1 MKKTFTISLGHLVFN
16 VEEDAYDVL
25 KMYLDSIKNYFQKME
40 NDSEIISDFELRIAE
55 NFSSKLSSGKQYI
68 NLSDVKEVIQIMGSL
83 DDFQEIYNDTENETE
98 NIKEEKKTNNKLYRD
113 SSNRIIAG
121 VCSGVAEY
129 FKIDPIIVRV
139 LFFIAVP
146 LNLIVYIIFWIGIPS
161 KDFDPDLRKVL
172 YRDKENGVIGGVSK
186 GLSNYL
192 KIDANIIRVVFVV
205 SLFFGGAGLL
215 FYLLLWIFT
224 KEAKTIGEKMNMSGF
239 NVNLSNIEDF
249 IKKKTKNLNS
259 PENTLTK
266 VFLFP
271 FRLLAPLI
279 NAFLKIGV
287 FVFKA
292 IFFMFS
298 STFIVFISILLFV
311 FSTISFKVISPEQ
324 DPEFYELLN
333 AVPDYF
339 AIFSVIFL
347 LLTIVISVIISFY
360 VLFKKKSNSYF
371 FMLLIFLWIAF
382 LILMMISLP
391 SIILNIQDL
400 NLLPNWIDGNY
411 SFIWKWDDGIMLNKN
426 N

>member
-1 MKKTFTISLGHLVFN
+1 MKKTFTISLGHSVFN
-16 VEEDAYDVL
+16 VEEDAYDIL

-83 DDFQEIYNDTENETE
+83 DDFKEIYNDVEAEQE
-98 NIKEEKKTNNKLYRD
+98 EEKKENNKLYRD

-121 VCSGVAEY
+121 VCSGIAEY
-129 FKIDPIIVRV
+129 FKLDPIIVRV

-161 KDFDPDLRKVL
+161 KDFDPDLRKIL

-311 FSTISFKVISPEQ
+311 FSTISFKDISPEQ

>member
-1 MKKTFTISLGHLVFN
+1 MKKTFTISLGHSVFN

-68 NLSDVKEVIQIMGSL
+68 NLTDVKEVIQIMGSL
-83 DDFQEIYNDTENETE
+83 DDFQEIYDDDQTEDV
-98 NIKEEKKTNNKLYRD
+98 KEEKKENNKLYRD

-121 VCSGVAEY
+121 VCSGIAEY
-129 FKIDPIIVRV
+129 FKIDPIIVRI

-146 LNLIVYIIFWIGIPS
+146 LNLIVYIIFWIGIPT
-161 KDFDPDLRKVL
+161 KDFDPDLRKIL
-172 YRDKENGVIGGVSK
+172 YRDKENGVIGGVAK

-215 FYLLLWIFT
+215 FYLLLWFFT

-287 FVFKA
+287 FVLKGV
-292 IFFMFS
+292 FFIVS
-298 STFIVFISILLFV
+298 STFIVFYSILLLV
-311 FSTISFKVISPEQ
+311 FSRILFEDINRDQ
-324 DPEFYELLN
+324 DPDFYELLN

-339 AIFSVIFL
+339 VIFSIIFL
-347 LLTIVISVIISFY
+347 ILTIIISLIISFY
-360 VLFKKKSNSYF
+360 VLFQRKSNLYF
-371 FMLLIFLWIAF
+371 FMFLIFIWISF
-382 LILMMISLP
+382 LILIIVSIP
-391 SIILNIQDL
+391 SVIFILQDL
-400 NLLPNWIDGNY
+400 DLLPFWISGFENN
-411 SFIWKWDDGIMLNKN
+411 SFYYKWIY
-426 N
+426 

>member
-1 MKKTFTISLGHLVFN
+1 MKKTFTISLGHSVFN
-16 VEEDAYDVL
+16 VEEDAYDIL

-83 DDFQEIYNDTENETE
+83 DDFKEIYNDVEAEQE
-98 NIKEEKKTNNKLYRD
+98 EEKKENNKLYRD

-121 VCSGVAEY
+121 VCSGIAEY
-129 FKIDPIIVRV
+129 FKLDPIIVRV

-161 KDFDPDLRKVL
+161 KDFDPDLRKIL
-172 YRDKENGVIGGVSK
+172 YRDKENGVIGGVAK

-215 FYLLLWIFT
+215 FYLLLWFFT

-249 IKKKTKNLNS
+249 IKKKTKNLNNS
-259 PENTLTK
+259 ENTLTK
-266 VFLFP
+266 IFLFP
-271 FRLLAPLI
+271 FRLIAPLI

-287 FVFKA
+287 FVFKG
-292 IFFMFS
+292 IFFIVS
-298 STFIVFISILLFV
+298 STFIVFYSILLLV
-311 FSTISFKVISPEQ
+311 FSRILFEDINRVE

-333 AVPDYF
+333 AIPDYF
-339 AIFSVIFL
+339 VIFSIIFL
-347 LLTIVISVIISFY
+347 ILTITISVVISFY
-360 VLFKKKSNSYF
+360 VLFKKKINTYL
-371 FMLLIFLWIAF
+371 FMLMIFLWIAF
-382 LILMMISLP
+382 LILITV
-391 SIILNIQDL
+391 SIPKVILIIQDL
-400 NLLPNWIDGNY
+400 DLLPFWISGFENNLY
-411 SFIWKWDDGIMLNKN
+411 YYKWIY
-426 N
+426 

>member
-1 MKKTFTISLGHLVFN
+1 MKKTFTISLGHSIFN
-16 VEEDAYDVL
+16 VEEDAYEIL

-40 NDSEIISDFELRIAE
+40 NDSEIINDFELRIAE
-55 NFSSKLSSGKQYI
+55 NFSSKVSSNKSCI
-68 NLSDVKEVIQIMGSL
+68 DLKDVKQVIEIMGSL
-83 DDFQEIYNDTENETE
+83 DDFKEIYNDVESEKE
-98 NIKEEKKTNNKLYRD
+98 EEKKKDNKLYRD

-121 VCSGVAEY
+121 VCSGIAEY

-161 KDFDPDLRKVL
+161 KDFDPDLRKIL
-172 YRDKENGVIGGVSK
+172 YRDKENGVIGGVAK

-192 KIDANIIRVVFVV
+192 KIDANIIRVVFVI

-215 FYLLLWIFT
+215 FYLLLWFFT

-266 VFLFP
+266 IFLFP

-279 NAFLKIGV
+279 NALLKIGI
-287 FVFKA
+287 FVLKT

-298 STFIVFISILLFV
+298 SIFIVFISVLLLI
-311 FSTISFKVISPEQ
+311 FSTISFKDISPEQ
-324 DPEFYELLN
+324 DSEFYGSFELFN

-347 LLTIVISVIISFY
+347 LLTIIISVIISFY

-371 FMLLIFLWIAF
+371 FMFLIFLWIAF
-382 LILMMISLP
+382 LILIMISLP
-391 SIILNIQDL
+391 NIILNMQDL
-400 NLLPNWIDGNY
+400 NLLPNWINATILLFGN
-411 SFIWKWDDGIMLNKN
+411 GMMV
-426 N
+426 

>member
-1 MKKTFTISLGHLVFN
+1 MKKTFTISLGHSVFN
-16 VEEDAYDVL
+16 VEEDAYEIL

-83 DDFQEIYNDTENETE
+83 DDFKEIYNDVEAEQE
-98 NIKEEKKTNNKLYRD
+98 EEKKENNKLYRD

-121 VCSGVAEY
+121 VCSGIAEY
-129 FKIDPIIVRV
+129 FKLDPIIVRV

-161 KDFDPDLRKVL
+161 KDFDPDLRKIL
-172 YRDKENGVIGGVSK
+172 YRDKENGVIGGVAK

-215 FYLLLWIFT
+215 FYLLLWVFT

-249 IKKKTKNLNS
+249 IKKKTKNLNNS
-259 PENTLTK
+259 ENTLTK
-266 VFLFP
+266 FFLFP
-271 FRLLAPLI
+271 FRLIAPLI

-287 FVFKA
+287 FVFKGV
-292 IFFMFS
+292 FFIVS
-298 STFIVFISILLFV
+298 STVIVFYSILLLV
-311 FSTISFKVISPEQ
+311 FSRILFEDINRVE

-333 AVPDYF
+333 AIPDYF
-339 AIFSVIFL
+339 VIFSIIFL
-347 LLTIVISVIISFY
+347 ILTIAISVVVSFY
-360 VLFKKKSNSYF
+360 VLFKKKINSYL
-371 FMLLIFLWIAF
+371 FMLMIFLWIAF
-382 LILMMISLP
+382 LILITL
-391 SIILNIQDL
+391 SIPNVILIIQDL
-400 NLLPNWIDGNY
+400 DLFPFWISGFENNSY
-411 SFIWKWDDGIMLNKN
+411 YYKWIY
-426 N
+426 

>member
-1 MKKTFTISLGHLVFN
+1 MKKTLTINIGHSIFN
-16 VEEDAYDVL
+16 IEEDAYDIL
-25 KMYLDSIKNYFQKME
+25 NRYLDSIKNYFNKID
-40 NDSEIISDFELRIAE
+40 NDLDIIKDFELRIAE
-55 NFSSKLSSGKQYI
+55 NFSSKVSSSKQCI
-68 NLSDVKEVIQIMGSL
+68 DLSDVKEVIEIMGSL
-83 DDFQEIYNDTENETE
+83 DDFKEIYNDTDTE
-98 NIKEEKKTNNKLYRD
+98 NVKEEKKSNKLFRD

-121 VCSGVAEY
+121 VCSGIAEY

-146 LNLIVYIIFWIGIPS
+146 LNLIVYIIFWTGIPS
-161 KDFDPDLRKVL
+161 KDFNPDLRKIL

-192 KIDANIIRVVFVV
+192 KIDANIIRIVFVV

-215 FYLLLWIFT
+215 FYLLLWLFT
-224 KEAKTIGEKMNMSGF
+224 KEAKTIGQKMNMSGF

-287 FVFKA
+287 FVFKT

-298 STFIVFISILLFV
+298 SIFIVFISILLFV
-311 FSTISFKVISPEQ
+311 FSTISFKDISSEQ
-324 DPEFYELLN
+324 DSEFYELLN

-339 AIFSVIFL
+339 AIFSVLFL
-347 LLTIVISVIISFY
+347 LLTIVISIIISFY

-382 LILMMISLP
+382 LILIMISLP
-391 SIILNIQDL
+391 NIILNMQDL

>member
-1 MKKTFTISLGHLVFN
+1 MKKTFTISLGHSVFN
-16 VEEDAYDVL
+16 VEEDAYEIL

-98 NIKEEKKTNNKLYRD
+98 NIKDEKKTNNKLYRD

-161 KDFDPDLRKVL
+161 KDFDPDLRKIL

-311 FSTISFKVISPEQ
+311 FSTISFKDISPEQ

-339 AIFSVIFL
+339 AIFSIIFL
-347 LLTIVISVIISFY
+347 ILTITISLVISFY
-360 VLFKKKSNSYF
+360 VLFKKKINSYL
-371 FMLLIFLWIAF
+371 FMLMIFLWIAF
-382 LILMMISLP
+382 LILITV
-391 SIILNIQDL
+391 SIPKVILIIQDL

>member
-1 MKKTFTISLGHLVFN
+1 MKKTFTISLGHSVFN
-16 VEEDAYDVL
+16 VEEDAYDIL

-83 DDFQEIYNDTENETE
+83 DDFQEIYDDDDQTEDV
-98 NIKEEKKTNNKLYRD
+98 KEEKKENNKLYRD

-121 VCSGVAEY
+121 VCSGIAEY
-129 FKIDPIIVRV
+129 FKIDPIIVRI

-161 KDFDPDLRKVL
+161 KDFDPDLRKIL
-172 YRDKENGVIGGVSK
+172 YRDKENGVIGGVAK

-215 FYLLLWIFT
+215 FYLLLWFFT

-249 IKKKTKNLNS
+249 IKKKTKNLNNS
-259 PENTLTK
+259 ENTLTK
-266 VFLFP
+266 IFLFP
-271 FRLLAPLI
+271 FRLIAPLI

-287 FVFKA
+287 FIFKT
-292 IFFMFS
+292 IFFIFS
-298 STFIVFISILLFV
+298 SILIVSYSILLLI
-311 FSTISFKVISPEQ
+311 FSRILFEDISRVE

-333 AVPDYF
+333 AIPDYF
-339 AIFSVIFL
+339 VIFSIIFL
-347 LLTIVISVIISFY
+347 ILTISISVVISFY
-360 VLFKKKSNSYF
+360 VLFKKKINTYL
-371 FMLLIFLWIAF
+371 FMLMIFLWIAF
-382 LILMMISLP
+382 FILITV
-391 SIILNIQDL
+391 SIPNVFLIIQDL
-400 NLLPNWIDGNY
+400 DLLPFWISGFENNSY
-411 SFIWKWDDGIMLNKN
+411 YYKWIY
-426 N
+426 

>member
-1 MKKTFTISLGHLVFN
+1 MKKTFTISLGHSIFN
-16 VEEDAYDVL
+16 VEEDAYEIL

-40 NDSEIISDFELRIAE
+40 NDSEIINDFELRIAE
-55 NFSSKLSSGKQYI
+55 NFSSKVSSNKSCI
-68 NLSDVKEVIQIMGSL
+68 DLKDVKQVIEIMGSL
-83 DDFQEIYNDTENETE
+83 DDFKEIYNDVESEKE
-98 NIKEEKKTNNKLYRD
+98 EEKKKDNKLYRD

-121 VCSGVAEY
+121 VCSGIAEY

-161 KDFDPDLRKVL
+161 KDFDPDLRKIL
-172 YRDKENGVIGGVSK
+172 YRDKENGVIGGVAK

-192 KIDANIIRVVFVV
+192 KIDANIIRVVFVI

-215 FYLLLWIFT
+215 FYLLLWFFT

-249 IKKKTKNLNS
+249 IKKKTKNLNN

-266 VFLFP
+266 IFLFP

-279 NAFLKIGV
+279 NALLKIGI
-287 FVFKA
+287 FVLKT

-298 STFIVFISILLFV
+298 SIFIVFISVLLLI
-311 FSTISFKVISPEQ
+311 FSTISFKDISPEQ
-324 DPEFYELLN
+324 DSEFYGSFELFN

-347 LLTIVISVIISFY
+347 LLTIIISVIISFY

-371 FMLLIFLWIAF
+371 FMFLIFLWIAF
-382 LILMMISLP
+382 LILIMISLP
-391 SIILNIQDL
+391 NIILNMQDL
-400 NLLPNWIDGNY
+400 NLLPNWINATILLFGN
-411 SFIWKWDDGIMLNKN
+411 GMMV
-426 N
+426 

>member
-1 MKKTFTISLGHLVFN
+1 MKKTFTISLGHSVFN
-16 VEEDAYDVL
+16 VEEDAYEIL

-161 KDFDPDLRKVL
+161 KDFDPDLRKIL

-311 FSTISFKVISPEQ
+311 FSTISFKDISPEQ
-324 DPEFYELLN
+324 DPEFY
-333 AVPDYF
+333 
-339 AIFSVIFL
+339 
-347 LLTIVISVIISFY
+347 
-360 VLFKKKSNSYF
+360 
-371 FMLLIFLWIAF
+371 
-382 LILMMISLP
+382 
-391 SIILNIQDL
+391 
-400 NLLPNWIDGNY
+400 
-411 SFIWKWDDGIMLNKN
+411 
-426 N
+426 

>member
-1 MKKTFTISLGHLVFN
+1 MKKTFTISLGHSVFN
-16 VEEDAYDVL
+16 VEEDAYEIL

-83 DDFQEIYNDTENETE
+83 DDFKEIYNDVEAEQE
-98 NIKEEKKTNNKLYRD
+98 EEKKENNKLYRD

-121 VCSGVAEY
+121 VCSGIAEY
-129 FKIDPIIVRV
+129 FKLDPIIVRV

-161 KDFDPDLRKVL
+161 KDFDPDLRKIL
-172 YRDKENGVIGGVSK
+172 YRDKENGVIGGVAK

-215 FYLLLWIFT
+215 FYLLLWFFT

-239 NVNLSNIEDF
+239 NVNLSNIEDY
-249 IKKKTKNLNS
+249 IKKKTKNLNNS
-259 PENTLTK
+259 ENTLTK
-266 VFLFP
+266 IFLFP
-271 FRLLAPLI
+271 FRLIAPLI

-287 FVFKA
+287 FVFKG
-292 IFFMFS
+292 IFFIVS
-298 STFIVFISILLFV
+298 STFIVFYSILLLV
-311 FSTISFKVISPEQ
+311 FSRILFEDINRVE

-333 AVPDYF
+333 AIPDYF
-339 AIFSVIFL
+339 VIFSIIFL
-347 LLTIVISVIISFY
+347 ILTITISVVISFY
-360 VLFKKKSNSYF
+360 VLFKKKINTYL
-371 FMLLIFLWIAF
+371 FMLMIFLWIAF
-382 LILMMISLP
+382 LILITV
-391 SIILNIQDL
+391 SIPKVILIIQDL
-400 NLLPNWIDGNY
+400 DLLPFWISGFENNSY
-411 SFIWKWDDGIMLNKN
+411 YYKWIY
-426 N
+426 

>member
-1 MKKTFTISLGHLVFN
+1 MKKTFTISLGHSVFN
-16 VEEDAYDVL
+16 VEEDAYDIL

-83 DDFQEIYNDTENETE
+83 DDFQEIYDDDDQTEDV
-98 NIKEEKKTNNKLYRD
+98 KEEKKENNKLYRD

-121 VCSGVAEY
+121 VCSGIAEY
-129 FKIDPIIVRV
+129 FKIDPIIVRI

-161 KDFDPDLRKVL
+161 KDFDPDLRKIL
-172 YRDKENGVIGGVSK
+172 YRDKENGVIGGVAK

-215 FYLLLWIFT
+215 FYLLLWFFT

-266 VFLFP
+266 IFLFP
-271 FRLLAPLI
+271 FRLIAPLI

-287 FVFKA
+287 FVFKGA
-292 IFFMFS
+292 FFIVS
-298 STFIVFISILLFV
+298 STVIVFYSILLLV
-311 FSTISFKVISPEQ
+311 FSRILFEDICRVE

-333 AVPDYF
+333 AIPDYF
-339 AIFSVIFL
+339 VIFSIIFL
-347 LLTIVISVIISFY
+347 ILTISISVVISFY
-360 VLFKKKSNSYF
+360 VLFKKKINTYL
-371 FMLLIFLWIAF
+371 FMLMIFLWIAF
-382 LILMMISLP
+382 FILITV
-391 SIILNIQDL
+391 SIPNVILIIQDL
-400 NLLPNWIDGNY
+400 DLLPFWISGFENNSY
-411 SFIWKWDDGIMLNKN
+411 YYKWIY
-426 N
+426 

>member
-1 MKKTFTISLGHLVFN
+1 MKKTFTISLGHSVFN
-16 VEEDAYDVL
+16 VEEDAYDIL
-25 KMYLDSIKNYFQKME
+25 KMYLDSIKNYFEKME

-83 DDFQEIYNDTENETE
+83 DDFQEIYDDDQTEDV
-98 NIKEEKKTNNKLYRD
+98 KEDKKINNKLFRD

-121 VCSGVAEY
+121 VCSGIAEY

-161 KDFDPDLRKVL
+161 KDFDPDLRKIL
-172 YRDKENGVIGGVSK
+172 YRDTENGVIGGVAK

-192 KIDANIIRVVFVV
+192 KIDANIIRVIFVV

-215 FYLLLWIFT
+215 FYFLLWLFT

-266 VFLFP
+266 IFLFP

-279 NAFLKIGV
+279 NALLKIGV
-287 FVFKA
+287 FVFKT
-292 IFFMFS
+292 IFFIFS
-298 STFIVFISILLFV
+298 SIFIFLSFILLLV
-311 FSTISFKVISPEQ
+311 FSALSFKEVSPEQ
-324 DPEFYELLN
+324 DPDFYELLN

-339 AIFSVIFL
+339 AIFSVLFL
-347 LLTIVISVIISFY
+347 ILTIAISVVISFY
-360 VLFKKKSNSYF
+360 VLFKKKINFYF
-371 FMLLIFLWIAF
+371 FMFLIFLWIVF
-382 LILMMISLP
+382 LILIMISLP
-391 SIILNIQDL
+391 NIILDMQDL

-411 SFIWKWDDGIMLNKN
+411 SFIWKWDD
-426 N
+426 

>member
-1 MKKTFTISLGHLVFN
+1 MKKTFTISLGHSVFN
-16 VEEDAYDVL
+16 VEEDAYDIL

-83 DDFQEIYNDTENETE
+83 DDFKEIYNDVEAEQE
-98 NIKEEKKTNNKLYRD
+98 EEKKENNKLYRD

-121 VCSGVAEY
+121 VCSGIAEY
-129 FKIDPIIVRV
+129 FKLDPIIVRV

-161 KDFDPDLRKVL
+161 KDFDPDLRKIL
-172 YRDKENGVIGGVSK
+172 YRDKENGVIGGVAK

-215 FYLLLWIFT
+215 FYLLLWFFT

-239 NVNLSNIEDF
+239 NVNLSNIEDY
-249 IKKKTKNLNS
+249 IKKKTKNLNNS
-259 PENTLTK
+259 ENTLTK
-266 VFLFP
+266 IFLFP
-271 FRLLAPLI
+271 FRLIAPLI

-287 FVFKA
+287 FVFKGV
-292 IFFMFS
+292 FFIVS
-298 STFIVFISILLFV
+298 STVIVFYSILLLI
-311 FSTISFKVISPEQ
+311 FSRILFEDINRVE

-333 AVPDYF
+333 AIPDYF
-339 AIFSVIFL
+339 VIFSIIFL
-347 LLTIVISVIISFY
+347 ILTIAISVVVSFY
-360 VLFKKKSNSYF
+360 VLFKKKINSYL
-371 FMLLIFLWIAF
+371 FMLMIFLWIAF
-382 LILMMISLP
+382 LILITL
-391 SIILNIQDL
+391 SIPNVILIIQDL
-400 NLLPNWIDGNY
+400 DLFPFWISGFENNSY
-411 SFIWKWDDGIMLNKN
+411 YYKWIY
-426 N
+426 

>member
-1 MKKTFTISLGHLVFN
+1 MKKTFTISLGHSVFN
-16 VEEDAYDVL
+16 VEEDAYDIL

-55 NFSSKLSSGKQYI
+55 NFLSKLSSGKQYI

-83 DDFQEIYNDTENETE
+83 DDFKEIYNDVEAEQE
-98 NIKEEKKTNNKLYRD
+98 EEKKENNKLYRD

-121 VCSGVAEY
+121 VCSGIAEY
-129 FKIDPIIVRV
+129 FKLDPIIVRV

-161 KDFDPDLRKVL
+161 KDFDPDLRKIL
-172 YRDKENGVIGGVSK
+172 YRDKENGVIGGVAK

-215 FYLLLWIFT
+215 FYLLLWFFT

-249 IKKKTKNLNS
+249 IKKKTKNLNNS
-259 PENTLTK
+259 ENTLTK
-266 VFLFP
+266 IFLFP
-271 FRLLAPLI
+271 FRLIAPLI

-287 FVFKA
+287 FVFKG
-292 IFFMFS
+292 IFFIVS
-298 STFIVFISILLFV
+298 STFIVFYSILLLV
-311 FSTISFKVISPEQ
+311 FSRILFEDINRVE

-333 AVPDYF
+333 AIPDYF
-339 AIFSVIFL
+339 VIFSIIFL
-347 LLTIVISVIISFY
+347 ILTITISVVISFY
-360 VLFKKKSNSYF
+360 VLFKKKINTYL
-371 FMLLIFLWIAF
+371 FMLMIFLWIAF
-382 LILMMISLP
+382 LILITV
-391 SIILNIQDL
+391 SIPKVILILQDL
-400 NLLPNWIDGNY
+400 DLLPFWISGFENNSY
-411 SFIWKWDDGIMLNKN
+411 YYKWIY
-426 N
+426 

>member
-1 MKKTFTISLGHLVFN
+1 MKKTFTISLGHSVFN
-16 VEEDAYDVL
+16 VEEDAYDIL

-83 DDFQEIYNDTENETE
+83 DDFKEIYNDVEAEQE
-98 NIKEEKKTNNKLYRD
+98 EEKKENNKLYRD

-121 VCSGVAEY
+121 VCSGIAEY
-129 FKIDPIIVRV
+129 FKLDPIIVRV

-161 KDFDPDLRKVL
+161 KDFDPDLRKIL
-172 YRDKENGVIGGVSK
+172 YRDKENGVIGGVAK

-215 FYLLLWIFT
+215 FYLLLWFFT

-249 IKKKTKNLNS
+249 IKKKTKNLNNS
-259 PENTLTK
+259 ENTLTK
-266 VFLFP
+266 IFLFP
-271 FRLLAPLI
+271 FRLIAPLI

-287 FVFKA
+287 FVFKGV
-292 IFFMFS
+292 FFIVS
-298 STFIVFISILLFV
+298 STVIVFYSILLLV
-311 FSTISFKVISPEQ
+311 FSRILFEDINRVE

-333 AVPDYF
+333 AIPDYF
-339 AIFSVIFL
+339 VIFSIIFL
-347 LLTIVISVIISFY
+347 ILTITISVVISFY
-360 VLFKKKSNSYF
+360 VLFKKKINTYL
-371 FMLLIFLWIAF
+371 FMLMIFLWIAF
-382 LILMMISLP
+382 LILITV
-391 SIILNIQDL
+391 SIPKVILIIQDL
-400 NLLPNWIDGNY
+400 DLLPFWISGFENNSY
-411 SFIWKWDDGIMLNKN
+411 YYKWIY
-426 N
+426 